1 MLVIKLF
8 FSACVLSTVLGFTVP
23 YPKIEAIY
31 PKGFRVSL
39 PDDGYSFFG
48 FRGNLN
54 EELNGLELGHYTKDV
69 PVPTNGQWTFKENKA
84 KLMLGDTINYW
95 TFVLKNGVRNIQQ
108 GSWTVTE
115 FVNKAGMPVDENGK
129 PTMTR
134 VITTPPPNGVDSKF
148 GEVTTPKPDVT
159 VTTVSSCQESQTAV
173 FGRTKICK
181 GDLLF
186 AEEFDK
192 RNIKELIQ
200 WDPEVKFPQ
209 EPDYPFNVYM
219 TDSLGLEDGILS
231 ISPLLLQSKYNEDI
245 INERLDLANSCTGRM
260 GTRECA
266 QVASGF
272 LILPPAITGKLTTR
286 NKFNFKFGRVEIR
299 AKLTEGNWLIP
310 EITLEP
316 RDSVYG
322 NQHYESGL
330 IRVAFTKGNA
340 VFAKKLYGGPVLS
353 DSEPYRSFLMK
364 EKTGIYNWY
373 QDFHNYSMVWKPDGL
388 EFFVDGELYGT
399 VDPGEG
405 FFSSGMKHSVKHA
418 TQWARGT
425 AMAPLDEMFYVALG
439 LRVGG
444 VNDFADDSIK
454 PWKNRN
460 SKAMLNFWNA
470 KNSWYPTWS
479 DAAVKVDYVR
489 VYAL

>member
-1 MLVIKLF
+1 MLIIKLLL
-8 FSACVLSTVLGFTVP
+8 FSACVLPTVISFTVP
-23 YPKIEAIY
+23 KPKIEAIY
-31 PKGFRVSL
+31 PKGFRVSA
-39 PDDGYSFFG
+39 PNDGYSFYG
-48 FRGNLN
+48 FRSNVNKQLD
-54 EELNGLELGHYTKDV
+54 GLEMGQYSKDI
-69 PVPTNGQWTFKENKA
+69 PFPENDQWVYQENKP
-84 KLMLGDTINYW
+84 KLKLGDTIYYW
-95 TFVLKNGVRNIQQ
+95 TFVLKNGQRNIQQ
-108 GSWTVTE
+108 GSWTVTGFVNNNGISVDEDGNPTRVE
-115 FVNKAGMPVDENGK
+115 FVTDSPSIVF
-129 PTMTR
+129 
-134 VITTPPPNGVDSKF
+134 DSKF
-148 GEVTTPKPDVT
+148 GTPATLKPEVT
-159 VTTVSSCQESQTAV
+159 VTSSCQESQSAV
-173 FGRTKICK
+173 LGKTKICK

-192 RNIKELIQ
+192 SDIKELTN

-219 TDSLGLEDGILS
+219 TDSLGLDKGILS
-231 ISPLLLQSKYNEDI
+231 ISPSLLQSKYNEDI
-245 INERLDLANSCTGRM
+245 INERLDLANTCTGRM

-272 LILPPAITGKLTTR
+272 LILPPVITGKLTTK
-286 NKFNFKFGRVEIR
+286 NKFNFRFGRIEIR

-322 NQHYESGL
+322 DQRYESGL
-330 IRVAFTKGNA
+330 IRVAFAKGNTL
-340 VFAKKLYGGPVLS
+340 FAKKLYGGPVLS
-353 DSEPYRSFLMK
+353 DSEPYRTIHMK

-373 QDFHNYSMVWKPDGL
+373 KDFHNYSMVWKPDGL
-388 EFFVDGELYGT
+388 ELFVDGDMYGT

-405 FFSSGMKHSVKHA
+405 FFSSGLKHSVKHA
-418 TQWARGT
+418 AQWSRGT
-425 AMAPLDEMFYVALG
+425 AMAPLDEMFYVSLG

-454 PWKNRN
+454 PWRNRN
-460 SKAMLNFWNA
+460 SKALLNFWNA
-470 KNSWYPTWS
+470 KDSWYPTWS